1 MLRKIILKNFRY
13 NLKNYLLFFLSNTLA
28 VSLTLV
34 FLGLKNNLGEH
45 IEDEATNYIMKSD
58 FFMAVVMLSVVA
70 VVLTVYAVRS
80 YVRVRVRDYSML
92 MLLGIRKKMFQMIIF
107 AEYGLGWLLSVI
119 AGFVC
124 GSLIYYLYQEL
135 LYHLE
140 SDMIEKSMIAPKEY
154 LHTFVVSL
162 VIVVVVV
169 MVTLTLM
176 EGKSLDS
183 FAAGKEIQEKKIKTG
198 KWSIVFVIGIILVIC
213 GICTFSKGGAGT
225 IRAQV
230 MWLLSGLLVLYIGI
244 GLFLEIL
251 KKRQKFYLSHLF
263 QINQLNHHF
272 TTNFLVIFML
282 FIIHFF
288 ATGYV
293 VQGLAGSFPTYVD
306 KELYPYDY
314 ILSIREGDQ
323 QIVEDVAEDYEGT
336 LRLIPMFKVV
346 NMTGLDEFGIS
357 QSTCKEL
364 TGISFDLND
373 NEVGL
378 YKEDNEKSERKIAD
392 PSTLEVYEY
401 LRMGRFR
408 GEDLNIYTYEDD
420 GYEKFDVIKAVSGNY
435 LGCLSDGYR
444 DSWII
449 MSDTRFEKY
458 WEQFRDNEDEVAYLA
473 LLCIPE
479 ENRPQA
485 GKELQNYSENY
496 GVEEMSSLQENY
508 YDVNQVVDGI
518 EKRSL
523 FQISSKLLLIL
534 SLLFSS
540 VFIVKI
546 KAMSDE
552 ESMQKRYTFLS
563 SMGMYVEQRRKTARF
578 EVLCTAVIP
587 LLFGVVYGV
596 NYNVQYWK
604 MLMASGYDMSSDY
617 IKILVIYLILYFALQ
632 FICIVVIAVGTAKK
646 IIVDS

>member
-58 FFMAVVMLSVVA
+58 FFMAVVMLSVVS

-154 LHTFVVSL
+154 LLTFVVSL

-213 GICTFSKGGAGT
+213 GICTFPKGGAGT

-251 KKRQKFYLSHLF
+251 KKRQKFYLSP
-263 QINQLNHHF
+263 
-272 TTNFLVIFML
+272 
-282 FIIHFF
+282 
-288 ATGYV
+288 G
-293 VQGLAGSFPTYVD
+293 
-306 KELYPYDY
+306 
-314 ILSIREGDQ
+314 
-323 QIVEDVAEDYEGT
+323 
-336 LRLIPMFKVV
+336 
-346 NMTGLDEFGIS
+346 
-357 QSTCKEL
+357 
-364 TGISFDLND
+364 
-373 NEVGL
+373 
-378 YKEDNEKSERKIAD
+378 
-392 PSTLEVYEY
+392 
-401 LRMGRFR
+401 
-408 GEDLNIYTYEDD
+408 
-420 GYEKFDVIKAVSGNY
+420 
-435 LGCLSDGYR
+435 
-444 DSWII
+444 
-449 MSDTRFEKY
+449 
-458 WEQFRDNEDEVAYLA
+458 
-473 LLCIPE
+473 
-479 ENRPQA
+479 
-485 GKELQNYSENY
+485 
-496 GVEEMSSLQENY
+496 
-508 YDVNQVVDGI
+508 
-518 EKRSL
+518 
-523 FQISSKLLLIL
+523 
-534 SLLFSS
+534 
-540 VFIVKI
+540 
-546 KAMSDE
+546 
-552 ESMQKRYTFLS
+552 
-563 SMGMYVEQRRKTARF
+563 
-578 EVLCTAVIP
+578 
-587 LLFGVVYGV
+587 
-596 NYNVQYWK
+596 
-604 MLMASGYDMSSDY
+604 
-617 IKILVIYLILYFALQ
+617 
-632 FICIVVIAVGTAKK
+632 
-646 IIVDS
+646 

>member
-1 MLRKIILKNFRY
+1 MKRPIIL
-13 NLKNYLLFFLSNTLA
+13 A
-28 VSLTLV
+28 
-34 FLGLKNNLGEH
+34 
-45 IEDEATNYIMKSD
+45 KSIS
-58 FFMAVVMLSVVA
+58 FMAVVMLSVVS
-70 VVLTVYAVRS
+70 VVLTVYAVRN

-154 LHTFVVSL
+154 LLTFVVSL
-162 VIVVVVV
+162 MIVVVVV

-198 KWSIVFVIGIILVIC
+198 KWSIVFVIGVILVVC
-213 GICTFSKGGAGT
+213 GIFTFPKGGAGT

-244 GLFLEIL
+244 GLLLEIL

-272 TTNFLVIFML
+272 TSNFLVIFML

-306 KELYPYDY
+306 KEFYPYDY

-346 NMTGLDEFGIS
+346 NMTGLD
-357 QSTCKEL
+357 
-364 TGISFDLND
+364 D
-373 NEVGL
+373 
-378 YKEDNEKSERKIAD
+378 
-392 PSTLEVYEY
+392 
-401 LRMGRFR
+401 
-408 GEDLNIYTYEDD
+408 
-420 GYEKFDVIKAVSGNY
+420 
-435 LGCLSDGYR
+435 
-444 DSWII
+444 
-449 MSDTRFEKY
+449 
-458 WEQFRDNEDEVAYLA
+458 AYIFHKVL
-473 LLCIPE
+473 
-479 ENRPQA
+479 
-485 GKELQNYSENY
+485 
-496 GVEEMSSLQENY
+496 
-508 YDVNQVVDGI
+508 
-518 EKRSL
+518 
-523 FQISSKLLLIL
+523 
-534 SLLFSS
+534 
-540 VFIVKI
+540 VK
-546 KAMSDE
+546 
-552 ESMQKRYTFLS
+552 
-563 SMGMYVEQRRKTARF
+563 
-578 EVLCTAVIP
+578 
-587 LLFGVVYGV
+587 
-596 NYNVQYWK
+596 N
-604 MLMASGYDMSSDY
+604 
-617 IKILVIYLILYFALQ
+617 
-632 FICIVVIAVGTAKK
+632 
-646 IIVDS
+646 